1 MKNKENTMVTINEV
15 KTMFNDKFYA
25 PTYQDWRVDEVKA
38 GKDIV
43 GAKYEDFRE
52 TYYESM
58 GFEIGDGKK
67 IFGTS
72 YDCDTVV
79 MKDGEVVILEEDKA
93 HYVDSCFLGRALA
106 NCAEVMNQVLEL
118 DIPAPYFVLSC
129 STKMNNFQ
137 EIFDKRV
144 RLYREDIQELIK
156 EKFVYLPLCQHGRVS
171 KTKYFLTEETCFEL
185 DNELL
190 QNQNNF
196 VKSVKNT

>member
-1 MKNKENTMVTINEV
+1 MEVNKVKHLFNE
-15 KTMFNDKFYA
+15 KFYK
-25 PTYQDWRVDEVKA
+25 PTYQDWRIDEIKA

-43 GAKYEDFRE
+43 GKKYEDFRE
-52 TYYESM
+52 DYYESM
-58 GFEIGDGKK
+58 GFEIGNGKK

-106 NCAEVMNQVLEL
+106 NCAEVMSQVLEL
-118 DIPAPYFVLSC
+118 DIAAPYFVLSC

-137 EIFDKRV
+137 EIFDNRV

-156 EKFVYLPLCQHGRVS
+156 EKFVYLPLCQHGRVQKS
-171 KTKYFLTEETCFEL
+171 KYFLSEENCFEL
-185 DNELL
+185 DDELIRK
-190 QNQNNF
+190 QNKF
-196 VKSVKNT
+196 IKSLK